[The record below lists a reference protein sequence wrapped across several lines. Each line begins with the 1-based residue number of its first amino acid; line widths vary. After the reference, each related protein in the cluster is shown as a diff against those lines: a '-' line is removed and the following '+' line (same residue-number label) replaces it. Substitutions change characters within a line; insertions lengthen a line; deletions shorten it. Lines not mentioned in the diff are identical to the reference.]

1 MAPLFQILP
10 GLFARDITAA
20 GNLGTFTAHVSLK
33 VSPTLGGVSSEFYQV
48 GYCVGQFIFKGNFS
62 ANQSIACAYCTH
74 VEEHD
79 TAHQAKNIKL
89 QESYVFP
96 Q

>member
-48 GYCVGQFIFKGNFS
+48 V
-62 ANQSIACAYCTH
+62 
-74 VEEHD
+74 
-79 TAHQAKNIKL
+79 
-89 QESYVFP
+89 
-96 Q
+96 